1 MIIVTSQIESKHDKQ
16 VGLFLTQQ
24 HMQSCSN
31 LFLAKKK
38 EEKNMCDSG
47 FVKTDPN
54 SFFYEQKNAFK
65 NRSNFWD
72 RNMFSLTL

>member
-16 VGLFLTQQ
+16 VRLFLAQQ
-24 HMQSCSN
+24 HMQSCSY
-31 LFLAKKK
+31 FILAKKK

-47 FVKTDPN
+47 FVQTDPN

-65 NRSNFWD
+65 NRSKFWD
-72 RNMFSLTL
+72 RNLFSLTL